1 MVGAG
6 ASRAVFDADS
16 ALAGASVLVVDDHQ
30 PNLVLLERTL
40 MKAGVS
46 HVHTTDDP
54 TTVVSL
60 YRQLRPHLV
69 LLDLHM
75 PGMDGVE
82 VMQALADATP
92 PDEYVPVIVV
102 TADATAQARDRVLA
116 AGANDFLTKPVDRTE
131 VVLRVRNLLHSRSL
145 HIRLHEHNRQLRNE
159 IAARKQADDLA
170 RAATSDKA
178 RRVQDVLD
186 AGAPGMVFQPIT
198 DLASGAVVGYEALAR
213 FDHEPR
219 RPPDQWFAEATE
231 VGHGAALELAAARAA
246 LDHLGA
252 LAPDTFLTLN
262 ISPATVCTQPFRELV
277 AAYPGR
283 RLVLEITEHVRVD
296 DYGQLLDRL
305 GRLRRAGI
313 RLAVDD
319 AGAGFA
325 SLHHILK
332 LCPDIIKLD
341 IVLTRDIDRDPIKR
355 ALAASLVSFSQD
367 VGGTLIAEGIETAA
381 ELQTLVELGV
391 PLGQGYHLG
400 YPSPLPAPISR
411 AR

>member
-1 MVGAG
+1 
-6 ASRAVFDADS
+6 
-16 ALAGASVLVVDDHQ
+16 
-30 PNLVLLERTL
+30 
-40 MKAGVS
+40 
-46 HVHTTDDP
+46 
-54 TTVVSL
+54 
-60 YRQLRPHLV
+60 
-69 LLDLHM
+69 M

-92 PDEYVPVIVV
+92 PDEFVPVIVL
-102 TADATAQARDRVLA
+102 TADATTQARDRVLA

-145 HIRLHEHNRQLRNE
+145 HIRLHEHNRQLQSE
-159 IAARKQADDLA
+159 IAARQRADDEA
-170 RAATSDKA
+170 P
-178 RRVQDVLD
+178 RRDERQG
-186 AGAPGMVFQPIT
+186 AGACRTCSTPARPRMVFQPIT

-219 RPPDQWFAEATE
+219 RPPDEWFAEATE

-252 LAPDTFLTLN
+252 LARRHLPHPQRLADDRLHRARSASC
-262 ISPATVCTQPFRELV
+262 SP
-277 AAYPGR
+277 AYPGR
-283 RLVLEITEHVRVD
+283 RLVLEITEHARVD

-341 IVLTRDIDRDPIKR
+341 IALTRDIDRDPIKR
-355 ALAASLVSFSQD
+355 ALASSLVSFSRD

-381 ELQTLVELGV
+381 ELQTLIELGV
-391 PLGQGYHLG
+391 PWGQGYHLG
-400 YPSPLPAPISR
+400 YPSPLPPPISR